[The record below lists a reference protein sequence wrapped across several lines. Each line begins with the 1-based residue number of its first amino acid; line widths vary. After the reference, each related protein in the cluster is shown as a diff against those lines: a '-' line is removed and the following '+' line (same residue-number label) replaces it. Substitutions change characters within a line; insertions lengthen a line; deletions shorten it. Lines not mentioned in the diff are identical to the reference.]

1 VSYRYPRT
9 PSDYSGLLFAVCLV
23 LGLIGYIYLLATGE
37 VGSPYSCPPG
47 HKEVSGWSGGRYTHL
62 CVQP

>member
-1 VSYRYPRT
+1 
-9 PSDYSGLLFAVCLV
+9 LLFAVCLV

-47 HKEVSGWSGGRYTHL
+47 HKEISGWSGGRYTHL